1 MERGSGKA
9 VDALREL
16 GEACGRVMEL
26 PGRPLSGLA
35 VVLLRG
41 GRIAWEGYFGTRRF
55 AAGEGKER
63 TEGQGD
69 GQDLPVDERT
79 RWRVASISKP
89 AAAIGAMR
97 LVEKRLLDLDRDIS
111 EYLGFTLRN
120 PSFPDEKIT
129 TRMLLGHTSSLRDA
143 GFYYP
148 PLGHRLEELFVPDGI
163 YFDSGRHFAPKDP
176 RVDMSPASFYC
187 YCNLGYGIL
196 GSIVEKVAGQ
206 RFDLYMREAVFG
218 PLGIDGGFNVNL
230 LSDEGF
236 ANLSPIYKKC
246 PADEE
251 SDDSW
256 NAMGP
261 WYPQID
267 DYRGVRPKLPVR
279 IPAAVGASGTVGACG
294 HGDRGGRELAAPPSL
309 EEYGLGENG
318 SLFSPQGGMRVRA
331 RDLAKIAQCLIDG
344 GKVGAGFGADDGTDA
359 ADPGPPDPRSDGIR
373 LLSGMSVD
381 AMMTPGWQRREDGS
395 NCEEEF
401 SRTYATGIG
410 MMRPTGPGGR
420 PGQWGHRGNAYGFLG
435 GMFVD
440 RSSRSGYVYMIG
452 GTGANPDANRDARSG
467 LTVWEEALGR
477 AIEKAL
483 SLI

>member
-1 MERGSGKA
+1 MERGAEKA
-9 VDALREL
+9 AEALREL

-26 PGRPLSGLA
+26 PGKPLSGLA

-55 AAGEGKER
+55 AAGDGKVR
-63 TEGQGD
+63 TEGQG
-69 GQDLPVDERT
+69 GATDLPVDERT

-89 AAAIGAMR
+89 TATIGAMR
-97 LVEKRLLDLDRDIS
+97 LVEKGFLDLDRNIS
-111 EYLGFTLRN
+111 DYLGFTLRN
-120 PSFPDEKIT
+120 PAFPDEKIT

-148 PLGHRLEELFVPDGI
+148 PLGHRLEELFAPDGR
-163 YFDSGRHFAPKDP
+163 YFDGGKHFAPKDP

-187 YCNLGYGIL
+187 YCNLGYAIL
-196 GSIVEKVAGQ
+196 GSIVEKIAGK
-206 RFDLYMREAVFG
+206 RFDLYMQEAVFG

-236 ANLSPIYKKC
+236 ANLSPIYRKC

-256 NAMGP
+256 NAMGS

-267 DYRGVRPKLPVR
+267 DYRGLRPKLPVR
-279 IPAAVGASGTVGACG
+279 IPVAVGTGSTGVQ
-294 HGDRGGRELAAPPSL
+294 GGRGSRDSAVLPSL
-309 EEYGLGENG
+309 EDYRLGENG
-318 SLFSPQGGMRVRA
+318 SLFSPQGGMRIRA

-344 GKVGAGFGADDGTDA
+344 GKVDAGFGVDGGTKA
-359 ADPGPPDPRSDGIR
+359 AEPRSGGIR
-373 LLSGMSVD
+373 LLSEMSVD
-381 AMMTPGWQRREDGS
+381 AMMTPGWKRREDGS

-420 PGQWGHRGNAYGFLG
+420 PGLWGHRGNAYGFLG

-440 RSSRSGYVYMIG
+440 RSNRSGYVYMIG
-452 GTGANPDANRDARSG
+452 GTGANPDANRDAQSG

-477 AIEKAL
+477 AIEKTL
-483 SLI
+483 RLI

>member
-1 MERGSGKA
+1 MEKGAGKA
-9 VDALREL
+9 AEALREL
-16 GEACGRVMEL
+16 GEACARVMEL
-26 PGRPLSGLA
+26 PGKPLSGLA

-41 GRIAWEGYFGTRRF
+41 GRIAWEGYFGARRF
-55 AAGEGKER
+55 AAGEGR
-63 TEGQGD
+63 LRIEGQG
-69 GQDLPVDERT
+69 GEPDLPVDERT

-89 AAAIGAMR
+89 TATIGAMR
-97 LVEKRLLDLDRDIS
+97 LVEKGSLDLDRDIS
-111 EYLGFTLRN
+111 DYLGFTLRN

-148 PLGHRLEELFVPDGI
+148 PLGHRLEELFVPDGR
-163 YFDSGRHFAPKDP
+163 YFDSGRHFAPKDS
-176 RVDMSPASFYC
+176 RADKSPASFYS
-187 YCNLGYGIL
+187 YCNLGYALL
-196 GSIVEKVAGQ
+196 GSIVEKVAGK
-206 RFDLYMREAVFG
+206 RFDLYMQEAVFG
-218 PLGIDGGFNVNL
+218 PLCIDGGFNVNL

-236 ANLSPIYKKC
+236 ANLSPIYRKC
-246 PADEE
+246 PADKE

-256 NAMGP
+256 NASGP

-279 IPAAVGASGTVGACG
+279 IPAA
-294 HGDRGGRELAAPPSL
+294 AAPPSL
-309 EEYGLGENG
+309 EDYKLGENG

-344 GKVGAGFGADDGTDA
+344 GKVDAGFGIEGGTRA
-359 ADPGPPDPRSDGIR
+359 AEPRSGAVR
-373 LLSGMSVD
+373 LLSETSVD

-401 SRTYATGIG
+401 CHTYATGIG

-420 PGQWGHRGNAYGFLG
+420 PGLWGHRGNAYGFLG
-435 GMFVD
+435 GMFID

-452 GTGANPDANRDARSG
+452 GTGANPDTNRDAQSG
-467 LTVWEEALGR
+467 LTVWEEALGG
-477 AIEKAL
+477 AIEKTL

>member
-1 MERGSGKA
+1 MERGTGKA
-9 VDALREL
+9 AEASREL
-16 GEACGRVMEL
+16 GKACARVMEL
-26 PGRPLSGLA
+26 PGKPLSGLA

-41 GRIAWEGYFGTRRF
+41 GRIAWEGDFGARRF
-55 AAGEGKER
+55 AVGEGKVR
-63 TEGQGD
+63 IEGQG
-69 GQDLPVDERT
+69 GAPDLPVDERT

-89 AAAIGAMR
+89 TATIGAMR
-97 LVEKRLLDLDRDIS
+97 LVEQGALDLDRDIS
-111 EYLGFTLRN
+111 DYLGFTLRN
-120 PSFPDEKIT
+120 PSFPDKKIT

-148 PLGHRLEELFVPDGI
+148 PLGHRLEELFVPDGR
-163 YFDSGRHFAPKDP
+163 YFDSGRHFARKDS
-176 RVDMSPASFYC
+176 RVDKSPASFYC
-187 YCNLGYGIL
+187 YCNLGYALL
-196 GSIVEKVAGQ
+196 GSIVERVAGK
-206 RFDLYMREAVFG
+206 RFDLYMQEAVFG

-230 LSDEGF
+230 LSGEGF
-236 ANLSPIYKKC
+236 ANLSPIYRKC
-246 PADEE
+246 PADKE

-256 NAMGP
+256 NASGP

-279 IPAAVGASGTVGACG
+279 IPAA
-294 HGDRGGRELAAPPSL
+294 PPSL
-309 EEYGLGENG
+309 EEYRLGENG

-331 RDLAKIAQCLIDG
+331 RDLAKIVQCLIDG
-344 GKVGAGFGADDGTDA
+344 GKVDAGFGIEGGAQA
-359 ADPGPPDPRSDGIR
+359 ADPRSGAVR
-373 LLSGMSVD
+373 LLSEMSVN
-381 AMMTPGWQRREDGS
+381 AMMTPGWQRREDGA

-420 PGQWGHRGNAYGFLG
+420 PGLWGHRGNAYGFLG

-452 GTGANPDANRDARSG
+452 GTGANPDTNRDAQSG
-467 LTVWEEALGR
+467 LTIWEEALGQ

>member
-1 MERGSGKA
+1 MERGEGKS
-9 VDALREL
+9 VDASREL
-16 GEACGRVMEL
+16 GEACARVMES
-26 PGRPLSGLA
+26 PGKPLSGLA

-41 GRIAWEGYFGTRRF
+41 GRIAWEGYFGARRF

-63 TEGQGD
+63 MERRWGEP
-69 GQDLPVDERT
+69 DLPVDERT

-89 AAAIGAMR
+89 TATIGAMR
-97 LVEKRLLDLDRDIS
+97 LVEKGLLDLDRDIS
-111 EYLGFTLRN
+111 DYLGFGLRN
-120 PSFPDEKIT
+120 PSFPDKKVT

-148 PLGHRLEELFVPDGI
+148 PLGHRLEELFAPDGR
-163 YFDSGRHFAPKDP
+163 YFDGGKHFAPKDP
-176 RVDMSPASFYC
+176 RVDKSPASFYC
-187 YCNLGYGIL
+187 YCNLGYALL
-196 GSIVEKVAGQ
+196 GSIVEKVAGI
-206 RFDLYMREAVFG
+206 RFDLYMRETVFE

-236 ANLSPIYKKC
+236 ANLSPIYRKC
-246 PADEE
+246 PADKE

-267 DYRGVRPKLPVR
+267 DYRGLRPKLPVR
-279 IPAAVGASGTVGACG
+279 IPPAIGAENQDVRNSS
-294 HGDRGGRELAAPPSL
+294 APPSL
-309 EEYGLGENG
+309 EDYRLGENG
-318 SLFSPQGGMRVRA
+318 SLFSPQGGMRIRA

-344 GKVGAGFGADDGTDA
+344 GKVDAGFGLEGGTEA
-359 ADPGPPDPRSDGIR
+359 AEPRSGGIR
-373 LLSGMSVD
+373 LLSEMSVD
-381 AMMTPGWQRREDGS
+381 AMMTPGWRRREDGS

-401 SRTYATGIG
+401 SHTYATGIG
-410 MMRPTGPGGR
+410 LMRPTGPGGR
-420 PGQWGHRGNAYGFLG
+420 PGLWGHRGNAYGFLG

-440 RSSRSGYVYMIG
+440 RSGRSGYVYMIG
-452 GTGANPDANRDARSG
+452 GTGANPDTNRDAQSG

-483 SLI
+483 RLI